1 MSNIPEDSEQKKEVL
16 DLNDDGRVSL
26 NETLRAEAGLL
37 EEFTKEKAKRR
48 GVFGWCNRVL
58 SRMLGRVDNY

>member
-48 GVFGWCNRVL
+48 GVVGWCNRVL

>member
-48 GVFGWCNRVL
+48 GVFGLCNRVL